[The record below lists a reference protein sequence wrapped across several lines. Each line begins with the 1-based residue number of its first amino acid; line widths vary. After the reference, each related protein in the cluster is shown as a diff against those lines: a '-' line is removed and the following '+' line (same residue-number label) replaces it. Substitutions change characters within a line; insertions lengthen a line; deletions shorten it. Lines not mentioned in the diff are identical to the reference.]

1 EVHTGL
7 GIKKRG
13 RGTLLAAVSKII
25 VLSGPSSA
33 QLSTSPLAKESD
45 TVASASAAVS
55 DAAADP
61 ADSVKIDLHRRSGGR
76 QGVGDHRRHGDGA
89 RRGADVG
96 GAQHR
101 LAHEAKE
108 GIVGIVTERDILK
121 KMSPRTVL
129 SEEKFVHDVMSS
141 PIMCIHPT
149 TTVIEYVDAS

>member
-1 EVHTGL
+1 MSVEVHTGL

-61 ADSVKIDLHRRSGGR
+61 ADS
-76 QGVGDHRRHGDGA
+76 QE
-89 RRGADVG
+89 
-96 GAQHR
+96 
-101 LAHEAKE
+101 LAMNKALFDFEEWEIIA
-108 GIVGIVTERDILK
+108 GTE
-121 KMSPRTVL
+121 M
-129 SEEKFVHDVMSS
+129 VHDAVLTLVERNIGSLMR
-141 PIMCIHPT
+141 PRR
-149 TTVIEYVDAS
+149 AS